1 MSQSF
6 LLTCWPIKIAWKSYH
21 LLLPSRKNL
30 VLGETLEIRNPGQIS
45 WLSTTPPPPV
55 LGRSFNPIQI
65 MSVDY
70 AHHFTIF
77 PPTDFQAFL
86 RPWILVTYLNF
97 HNVFSSLLFS
107 AKFLVMSG
115 PTETS
120 SRLKTWRNIRVIDLN
135 GNVDDIS
142 STHIEDYNNVIVGGE
157 IAAIID
163 SKLLFCGGS
172 SAG

>member
-1 MSQSF
+1 MPTP
-6 LLTCWPIKIAWKSYH
+6 LLFSSGPRFI
-21 LLLPSRKNL
+21 
-30 VLGETLEIRNPGQIS
+30 
-45 WLSTTPPPPV
+45 
-55 LGRSFNPIQI
+55 
-65 MSVDY
+65 
-70 AHHFTIF
+70 
-77 PPTDFQAFL
+77 
-86 RPWILVTYLNF
+86 VTYLNF

-120 SRLKTWRNIRVIDLN
+120 SRLQTWRNIRVIDLN

>member
-1 MSQSF
+1 MRVNF
-6 LLTCWPIKIAWKSYH
+6 
-21 LLLPSRKNL
+21 
-30 VLGETLEIRNPGQIS
+30 
-45 WLSTTPPPPV
+45 
-55 LGRSFNPIQI
+55 
-65 MSVDY
+65 
-70 AHHFTIF
+70 AHHFTIILL
-77 PPTDFQAFL
+77 PDFQALL
-86 RPWILVTYLNF
+86 RPWIYSYLFELIQCFF
-97 HNVFSSLLFS
+97 HYYIFS

-115 PTETS
+115 PTKTS
-120 SRLKTWRNIRVIDLN
+120 SRLQTWRNIRVIDIN

>member
-1 MSQSF
+1 MLTT
-6 LLTCWPIKIAWKSYH
+6 LLFSHPRIFR
-21 LLLPSRKNL
+21 PSS
-30 VLGETLEIRNPGQIS
+30 GPGFI
-45 WLSTTPPPPV
+45 
-55 LGRSFNPIQI
+55 
-65 MSVDY
+65 
-70 AHHFTIF
+70 
-77 PPTDFQAFL
+77 
-86 RPWILVTYLNF
+86 VTYLSF
-97 HNVFSSLLFS
+97 HNVFFS
-107 AKFLVMSG
+107 ISFLAKFLVMSG

-120 SRLKTWRNIRVIDLN
+120 SRLQTWRNIRVIDLN

>member
-1 MSQSF
+1 MRYLKDF
-6 LLTCWPIKIAWKSYH
+6 IHKTIFFFVY
-21 LLLPSRKNL
+21 R
-30 VLGETLEIRNPGQIS
+30 GTLECPKFLWAQFYVVGI
-45 WLSTTPPPPV
+45 
-55 LGRSFNPIQI
+55 
-65 MSVDY
+65 
-70 AHHFTIF
+70 IF
-77 PPTDFQAFL
+77 F
-86 RPWILVTYLNF
+86 
-97 HNVFSSLLFS
+97 SLLFS

-120 SRLKTWRNIRVIDLN
+120 SRSKTLRNIRVIDIN